1 MVKDKI
7 LVVEDNTV
15 NLKLLSQMLEK
26 SGFEILTAQ
35 NGEQACKIA
44 ETENPDIILLD
55 VMMPVMDGFS
65 VCEWLKN
72 NRDTADIPVVFL
84 TAKTDPVDKVRGLS
98 LGAMDYIT
106 KPFDAVE
113 VVARVNTH
121 LRFMRL
127 RRQLIQKN
135 DQLEKAYSQLRES
148 NEIINKDI
156 KAAGRVQRQLLPHD
170 ISDIGSL
177 KVAWKFVPSSHV
189 AGDIFNIMPLDDSH
203 VAMYIIDVSGHGVQ
217 AAMLAVLIHNFFRL
231 GMDGRSL
238 KEKAGQQLTV
248 ETLLEPEQV
257 AKALNDNFPMETYD
271 AYFTGIYG
279 VLNTNTFEFKV
290 VNAGHPAPLIIHKN
304 KSVEFLNNADIPI
317 GILADSEYKANSYKL
332 NSGDTLILYTDGLY
346 ELSVKEG
353 LLMTKEVMAKFI
365 NEFDG
370 DLNSKFENVV
380 DGILKMGINSE
391 FEDDVSLFGIEIN

>member
-1 MVKDKI
+1 
-7 LVVEDNTV
+7 
-15 NLKLLSQMLEK
+15 
-26 SGFEILTAQ
+26 
-35 NGEQACKIA
+35 
-44 ETENPDIILLD
+44 
-55 VMMPVMDGFS
+55 
-65 VCEWLKN
+65 
-72 NRDTADIPVVFL
+72 
-84 TAKTDPVDKVRGLS
+84 
-98 LGAMDYIT
+98 MDYIT

-257 AKALNDNFPMETYD
+257 AKALNDNFPMETYN

-365 NEFDG
+365 NEFEG

-391 FEDDVSLFGIEIN
+391 FEDDVSLLGIEIN

>member
-1 MVKDKI
+1 MGKDKI

-15 NLKLLSQMLEK
+15 NLKLLTRMLEK
-26 SGFEILTAQ
+26 SGYEILTAQ
-35 NGEQACKIA
+35 NGEKACKIA
-44 ETENPDIILLD
+44 ETDKPDIILLD

-65 VCEWLKN
+65 VCEWLN
-72 NRDTADIPVVFL
+72 NTKDTADIPVVFL

-98 LGAMDYIT
+98 LGAVDYIT
-106 KPFDAVE
+106 KPFEAVE

-121 LRFMRL
+121 LKFTRL
-127 RRQLIQKN
+127 RRQLLQKN
-135 DQLEKAYSQLRES
+135 DQLEKAYTQLRES
-148 NEIINKDI
+148 NVKIYNDI
-156 KAAGRVQRQLLPHD
+156 KAAGRLQRKLLPHD

-177 KVAWKFVPSSHV
+177 KVAWKFVPSSHI

-203 VAMYIIDVSGHGVQ
+203 IAVYIVDVSGHGVQ

-231 GMDGRSL
+231 GMDSRSL

-248 ETLLEPEQV
+248 ENLLEPEQV
-257 AKALNDNFPMETYD
+257 AKALNNNFPMETYD

-279 VLNTNTFEFKV
+279 VLNTNSFEFKV

-304 KSVEFLNNADIPI
+304 KSIEFLNNADIPI
-317 GILADSEYKANSYKL
+317 GILPDNEYKTISY
-332 NSGDTLILYTDGLY
+332 NFNPGDTLILYTDGLY

-353 LLMTKEVMAKFI
+353 LLMNKEVMAKLI
-365 NEFDG
+365 NDFDG
-370 DLNSKFENVV
+370 DLNSKFEYTV
-380 DGILKMGINSE
+380 DRILRMGINSE